1 MKIIKTL
8 AVIGMLATA
17 STVSAD
23 ELTVNHNKIDQ
34 LQAKGWVIPAI
45 TEMHILDLQLAIQK
59 LTNEG
64 WVIPNEIL
72 ESFRHQLAYVNEG
85 KPSQ

>member
-23 ELTVNHNKIDQ
+23 ELTVNPNKIDQ
-34 LQAKGWVIPAI
+34 LQAKGWVIPTM
-45 TEMHILDLQLAIQK
+45 TEMHILDLQLAIQNLQMK
-59 LTNEG
+59 VGLSS
-64 WVIPNEIL
+64 NEIL
-72 ESFRHQLAYVNEG
+72 EL
-85 KPSQ
+85 PSNPTGLC

>member
-23 ELTVNHNKIDQ
+23 ELTVNPNKI
-34 LQAKGWVIPAI
+34 GI
-45 TEMHILDLQLAIQK
+45 TSKRLGYSYND
-59 LTNEG
+59 
-64 WVIPNEIL
+64 
-72 ESFRHQLAYVNEG
+72 
-85 KPSQ
+85 